1 MRVDTI
7 LSPQL
12 RQQMK
17 LAPQVI
23 QSIEILQLPMLAL
36 VEHIQQELIDNPV
49 LEEVVDNE
57 SDVQKTDEQK
67 TLDDELEEGK
77 NNEDAKEDEEF
88 KKLGEMADD
97 WGDYFSQTAIKRSDA
112 VDERDRKQEALE
124 NTAAKTIS
132 LQDYLL
138 GQLSIM
144 ELEDSLMEVCENII
158 YNIDDNG
165 YLAHSLED
173 IVKTIEQ
180 PENIEQAENIEQV
193 NDALEI
199 VQSMEPFGV
208 GARDLKECLL
218 LQLDKRDPDYNI
230 AKELISNHLEDVE
243 MKKYKVIAKKL
254 GYNLELIRKVI
265 DFIKTLNPKPGS
277 LFGNELI
284 PYVTPEV
291 KVDCVDGKFEV
302 TLVGDNNVP
311 RIYISSFYKDVLTGK
326 GYDLNT
332 RRYIRKKIES
342 ARWLIDAI
350 EQRKSTLFKVAV
362 KIVEMQTKFLEEGVL
377 SLRTLKMQDVA
388 DAVGIHVSTVS
399 RAIAHKY
406 VQTPKGIFELKY
418 FFTGGFMNADGN
430 MESWEATRQKLTKIV
445 NDEDKSNPLSD
456 EEIANKLR
464 EMGGDI
470 ARRTVTKYRRS
481 MRIPSSRKRREC

>member
-1 MRVDTI
+1 MRIDTI

-36 VEHIQQELIDNPV
+36 VEHVQQELMENPV
-49 LEEVVDNE
+49 LEELADNE
-57 SDVQKTDEQK
+57 KDEQKTDEQK
-67 TLDDELEEGK
+67 TLDDELAEGK
-77 NNEDAKEDEEF
+77 EQEAKEDEEF
-88 KKLGEMADD
+88 KRLGEMADD
-97 WGDYFSQTAIKRSDA
+97 WGDYFSQTNIKRSDGGE
-112 VDERDRKQEALE
+112 ERDRKQEALE
-124 NTAAKTIS
+124 NTAAGSMS

-144 ELEDSLMEVCENII
+144 ECDDPLMAICENII
-158 YNIDDNG
+158 YSINDIG
-165 YLAHSLED
+165 YLAYPLEE
-173 IVKTIEQ
+173 IVEPMET
-180 PENIEQAENIEQV
+180 PVSIEQA
-193 NDALEI
+193 NDALNI
-199 VQSMEPFGV
+199 IQSMEPLGV
-208 GARDLKECLL
+208 GAQNLKECLL

-243 MKKYKVIAKKL
+243 TKKYKLIAKTL
-254 GYNLELIRKVI
+254 GYNLELIKKVI
-265 DFIKTLNPKPGS
+265 EFIKTLNPKPGS
-277 LFGNELI
+277 LFSNDRI

-291 KVDCVDGKFEV
+291 KVECVDGKYEV
-302 TLVGDNNVP
+302 TLIGDHNLP
-311 RIYISSFYKDVLTGK
+311 RVYISSFYKDVLVGK
-326 GYDLNT
+326 GHDINT

-350 EQRKSTLFKVAV
+350 EQRKGTLLKVAV
-362 KIVEMQTKFLEEGVL
+362 KIVEMQTKFFEEGTL
-377 SLRTLKMQDVA
+377 ALRTLKMQDVA

-406 VQTPKGIFELKY
+406 AQTPKGIYELKY

-430 MESWEATRQKLTKIV
+430 MESWEATRQKLAKIV
-445 NDEDKSNPLSD
+445 NEENKSSPLSD
-456 EEIANKLR
+456 EGIAAKLR

-481 MRIPSSRKRREC
+481 MKIPSSRKRREC

>member
-1 MRVDTI
+1 MRVDAI

-49 LEEVVDNE
+49 LEEVTDNE
-57 SDVQKTDEQK
+57 KDVQKTDEQK
-67 TLDDELEEGK
+67 TLDDELAEGK
-77 NNEDAKEDEEF
+77 NNEEVKEDEEF

-124 NTAAKTIS
+124 NTAAKSIS

-144 ELEDSLMEVCENII
+144 ELEDSLMVVCGNII
-158 YNIDDNG
+158 YNINDNG

-173 IVKTIEQ
+173 IVKTFEQ
-180 PENIEQAENIEQV
+180 PVNMEQADE
-193 NDALEI
+193 ALKI
-199 VQSMEPFGV
+199 IQSMEPLGV

-254 GYNLELIRKVI
+254 GYNLELIKKVI

-277 LFGNELI
+277 LFSNEQI

-311 RIYISSFYKDVLTGK
+311 RIYISSFYKDVLNGK

-350 EQRKSTLFKVAV
+350 EQRKSTLYKVAV

-406 VQTPKGIFELKY
+406 IQTPKGIFELKY

-430 MESWEATRQKLTKIV
+430 MESWEATRQKLAKIIKE
-445 NDEDKSNPLSD
+445 EDKSKPLSD
-456 EEIANKLR
+456 EEVAIKLR

-481 MRIPSSRKRREC
+481 MKIPSSRKRREC

>member
-1 MRVDTI
+1 MRIDTI

-36 VEHIQQELIDNPV
+36 VEHVQQELMENPV
-49 LEEVVDNE
+49 LEELADNE
-57 SDVQKTDEQK
+57 KDEQKTDEQK
-67 TLDDELEEGK
+67 TLDDELAEGK
-77 NNEDAKEDEEF
+77 EQEAKEDEEF
-88 KKLGEMADD
+88 KRLGEMADD
-97 WGDYFSQTAIKRSDA
+97 WGDYFSQTNIKRSDGGE
-112 VDERDRKQEALE
+112 ERDRKQEALE
-124 NTAAKTIS
+124 NTAAGSMS

-144 ELEDSLMEVCENII
+144 ECDDPLMAICENII
-158 YNIDDNG
+158 YSINDIG
-165 YLAHSLED
+165 YLAYPLEE
-173 IVKTIEQ
+173 IVEPMET
-180 PENIEQAENIEQV
+180 PVSIEQA
-193 NDALEI
+193 NDALNI
-199 VQSMEPFGV
+199 IQSMEPLGV
-208 GARDLKECLL
+208 GAQNLKECLL

-243 MKKYKVIAKKL
+243 TKKYKLIAKTL
-254 GYNLELIRKVI
+254 GYNLELIKKVI
-265 DFIKTLNPKPGS
+265 EFIKTLNPKPGS
-277 LFGNELI
+277 LFSNDRI

-291 KVDCVDGKFEV
+291 KVECVDGKYEV
-302 TLVGDNNVP
+302 TLIGDHNLP
-311 RIYISSFYKDVLTGK
+311 RVYISSFYKDVLVGK
-326 GYDLNT
+326 GHDIDT

-350 EQRKSTLFKVAV
+350 EQRKGTLLKVAV
-362 KIVEMQTKFLEEGVL
+362 KIVEMQTKFFEEGTL
-377 SLRTLKMQDVA
+377 ALRTLKMQDVA

-406 VQTPKGIFELKY
+406 AQTPKGIYELKY

-430 MESWEATRQKLTKIV
+430 MESWEATRQKLAKIV
-445 NDEDKSNPLSD
+445 NEENKSSPLSD
-456 EEIANKLR
+456 EGIAAKLR

-481 MRIPSSRKRREC
+481 MKIPSSRKRREC

>member
-1 MRVDTI
+1 MRIDTI

-36 VEHIQQELIDNPV
+36 VEHVQQELMENPV
-49 LEEVVDNE
+49 LEEVADE
-57 SDVQKTDEQK
+57 EKDEQKTDEQK
-67 TLDDELEEGK
+67 TLDDALTEGK
-77 NNEDAKEDEEF
+77 DQEEAKEDEEF
-88 KKLGEMADD
+88 KRLGEMADD
-97 WGDYFSQTAIKRSDA
+97 WGDYFSQTNIKRSDA
-112 VDERDRKQEALE
+112 GEERDRKQEALE
-124 NTAAKTIS
+124 NTAAGSMS

-144 ELEDSLMEVCENII
+144 ELDDSLMAICENII
-158 YNIDDNG
+158 FNINDIG
-165 YLAHSLED
+165 YLAYPLEE
-173 IVKTIEQ
+173 IVEPMET
-180 PENIEQAENIEQV
+180 PVSIEQA
-193 NDALEI
+193 NDALNI
-199 VQSMEPFGV
+199 IQSMEPLGV
-208 GARDLKECLL
+208 GARNLKECLL
-218 LQLDKRDPDYNI
+218 LQLDKRDSDYNI

-243 MKKYKVIAKKL
+243 TKKYKLIAKKL
-254 GYNLELIRKVI
+254 GYNLELIKKVI
-265 DFIKTLNPKPGS
+265 EFIKTLNPKPGS
-277 LFGNELI
+277 FFNTDRI

-291 KVDCVDGKFEV
+291 KVDCVDGKYEV
-302 TLVGDNNVP
+302 TLVGDHNLP
-311 RIYISSFYKDVLTGK
+311 RIYISSFYKDVLVGK
-326 GYDLNT
+326 GHDIDT

-350 EQRKSTLFKVAV
+350 EQRKGTLHKVAV
-362 KIVEMQTKFLEEGVL
+362 KIVEMQKKFFEEGTL
-377 SLRTLKMQDVA
+377 ALRTLKMQDVA

-406 VQTPKGIFELKY
+406 VQTPKGIYELKY

-430 MESWEATRQKLTKIV
+430 MESWEATRQKLAKIV
-445 NDEDKSNPLSD
+445 NEENKSSPLSD
-456 EEIANKLR
+456 EGIAAKLR

-481 MRIPSSRKRREC
+481 MKIPSSRRRKEC

>member
-1 MRVDTI
+1 MRVETI

-36 VEHIQQELIDNPV
+36 VEHVQQELMDNPV
-49 LEEVVDNE
+49 LEEVVDDE
-57 SDVQKTDEQK
+57 KDEPKTEEQK
-67 TLDDELEEGK
+67 TYDEELAEGK
-77 NNEDAKEDEEF
+77 NNEDTNEDEEF
-88 KKLGEMADD
+88 KKLREMADD
-97 WGDYFSQTAIKRSDA
+97 WGDFYSQTSIKRGDA
-112 VDERDRKQEALE
+112 GDERDRKQEALE
-124 NTAAKTIS
+124 NTAEKSIS

-144 ELEDSLMEVCENII
+144 EIQDSLMDICENII
-158 YNIDDNG
+158 YNINDNG
-165 YLAHSLED
+165 YLAHPLEEVVESMETPVSLE
-173 IVKTIEQ
+173 
-180 PENIEQAENIEQV
+180 QANE
-193 NDALEI
+193 ALEI
-199 VQSMEPFGV
+199 VQSMEPLGV
-208 GARDLKECLL
+208 GARDLKECLI

-230 AKELISNHLEDVE
+230 AKELISNYLEEVE
-243 MKKYKVIAKKL
+243 MKKYKLIAKKL
-254 GYNLELIRKVI
+254 GDNLELIKKVI

-277 LFGNELI
+277 LFSNEQI

-291 KVDCVDGKFEV
+291 RVDCVDGKHEV
-302 TLVGDNNVP
+302 TLIGDNNLP
-311 RIYISSFYKDVLTGK
+311 RIYISSFYKDVLNGK

-350 EQRKSTLFKVAV
+350 EQRKSTLYKVAV
-362 KIVEMQTKFLEEGVL
+362 KIVEMQKKFLEEGIL
-377 SLRTLKMQDVA
+377 SLKTLKMQDVA

-406 VQTPKGIFELKY
+406 IQTPKGIFEIKF

-430 MESWEATRQKLTKIV
+430 MESWEATRQKLAKIV
-445 NDEDKSNPLSD
+445 KEEDKLSPLSD
-456 EEIANKLR
+456 EEIAAKLK

-470 ARRTVTKYRRS
+470 ARRTVTKYRRI
-481 MRIPSSRKRREC
+481 MRIPSSRKRKEEG

>member
-1 MRVDTI
+1 MRIDTI

-36 VEHIQQELIDNPV
+36 VEHVQQELMENPV
-49 LEEVVDNE
+49 LEEVADE
-57 SDVQKTDEQK
+57 EKDEQKTDEQK
-67 TLDDELEEGK
+67 TLDDALTEGK
-77 NNEDAKEDEEF
+77 DQEEAKEDEEF
-88 KKLGEMADD
+88 KRLGEMADD
-97 WGDYFSQTAIKRSDA
+97 WGDYFSQTNIKRSDA
-112 VDERDRKQEALE
+112 GEERDRKQEALE
-124 NTAAKTIS
+124 NTAAGSMS

-144 ELEDSLMEVCENII
+144 ELDDSLMTICENII
-158 YNIDDNG
+158 YSINDIG
-165 YLAHSLED
+165 YLAYPLEE
-173 IVKTIEQ
+173 IVE
-180 PENIEQAENIEQV
+180 PMEEPVSIEQA
-193 NDALEI
+193 NDALNI
-199 VQSMEPFGV
+199 IQSMEPLGV
-208 GARDLKECLL
+208 GARNLKECLL
-218 LQLDKRDPDYNI
+218 LQLDKRDSDYNI

-243 MKKYKVIAKKL
+243 TKKYKLIAKKL
-254 GYNLELIRKVI
+254 GYNLELIKKVI
-265 DFIKTLNPKPGS
+265 EFIKTLNPKPGS
-277 LFGNELI
+277 FFNTDRI

-291 KVDCVDGKFEV
+291 KVDCVDGKYEV
-302 TLVGDNNVP
+302 TLIGDHNLP
-311 RIYISSFYKDVLTGK
+311 RIYISSFYKDVLVGK
-326 GYDLNT
+326 GHDIDT

-350 EQRKSTLFKVAV
+350 EQRKGTLLKVAV
-362 KIVEMQTKFLEEGVL
+362 KIVEMQTKFFEEGTL
-377 SLRTLKMQDVA
+377 ALRTLKMQDVA

-406 VQTPKGIFELKY
+406 AQTPKGIYELKY

-430 MESWEATRQKLTKIV
+430 MESWEATRQKLAKIV
-445 NDEDKSNPLSD
+445 NEENKSSPLSD
-456 EEIANKLR
+456 EGIAAKLR

-481 MRIPSSRKRREC
+481 MKIPSSRKRREC